1 MNTSALT
8 RNIGRRALG
17 LGTLLVLGVAGYY
30 FAGPAPTAAPPT
42 SATPATPVTT
52 PVDVASV
59 IEKPIIEWND
69 FSGRVEAVESVEIRP
84 RVTGTIDA
92 VHFQEGQMVAKGAAL
107 FTIDPRPYQADLAK
121 AQATRESA
129 VARLSLARTEL
140 ERASKLILV
149 RAISQREHDQHVN
162 EQLEAQAALAAAQAD
177 VQAAQL
183 NLQYTTVI
191 APVAG
196 RVSRAELTVGNLV
209 GAGPTAPVLTRI
221 VSVSPVYVNFELDE
235 ASFIRYA
242 RNGARGST
250 GVAELPVLMGL
261 ASEADYPYSGRIK
274 SLDNQL
280 DQHSGTLRVRAVF
293 DNASGVLTPGMYAR
307 VRIGDGA
314 PRAALLINDQAVGTD
329 QARKYVFVVSA
340 DNRVE
345 YREVQLGPVVDGW
358 RVVRAGLA
366 NGERIVVQG
375 LQKIHP
381 NDRVDPH
388 PVQASVAVQ
397 DPARPGRS

>member
-8 RNIGRRALG
+8 RNFGRRALG
-17 LGTLLVLGVAGYY
+17 LGTLLALVAAGY
-30 FAGPAPTAAPPT
+30 FLDGPVPSPAKPAAPL
-42 SATPATPVTT
+42 AT

-59 IEKPIIEWND
+59 IEKPVVEWND
-69 FSGRVEAVESVEIRP
+69 FSGRVEAVENVEIRP

-92 VHFQEGQMVAKGAAL
+92 VHFQEGQVVTKGAAL
-107 FTIDPRPYQADLAK
+107 FTIDPRPYQAALAK

-140 ERASKLILV
+140 ARSSKLIQE
-149 RAISQREHDQHVN
+149 RAISQREQDQHAN
-162 EQLEAQAALAAAQAD
+162 ELLEAQAALAGAQAD

-191 APVAG
+191 APVTG

-209 GAGPTAPVLTRI
+209 GAGPAAPVLTRI
-221 VSVSPVYVNFELDE
+221 VTVSPVYVNFELDE
-235 ASFIRYA
+235 ASYIRYA
-242 RNGARGST
+242 RNGAKGST
-250 GVAELPVLMGL
+250 GVGELPVLMGL
-261 ASEADYPYSGRIK
+261 ANESDYPYSGRIQ

-280 DQHSGTLRVRAVF
+280 DRHSGTLRVRAVF

-307 VRIGDGA
+307 VRTSDGA
-314 PRAALLINDQAVGTD
+314 PRAALLIDDQAIGTD
-329 QARKYVFVVSA
+329 QSRKYVFVVAA

-345 YREVQLGPVVDGW
+345 YREVQLGPVVDGL

-366 NGERIVVQG
+366 KGERIVVHGQ
-375 LQKIHP
+375 QKIRP
-381 NDRVDPH
+381 NDRVDPQTAQ
-388 PVQASVAVQ
+388 PPIALQNQ
-397 DPARPGRS
+397 ARPGRP